1 MKETNEIKIKYR
13 SKVKDKKADVKEYD
27 YEVFKAETLHTKRF
41 NAAVCLVMGINGCA
55 HHLID
60 YLSNNAGESGY
71 VNNNPI
77 TRQAFIDFHKRH
89 KGNSNKPYSMS
100 AVEKAFIQLSSKD
113 FLIPII
119 KGVFKVNPVLYFN
132 GESDER
138 VKKIKMMLEFT
149 KGVDTKFTTEVTK

>member
-13 SKVKDKKADVKEYD
+13 TGVKDNNALEKEYTYD
-27 YEVFKAETLHTKRF
+27 TFRAETSHTKRF
-41 NAAVCLVMGINGCA
+41 NAAVCLLMGINGCA

-71 VNNNPI
+71 VNNNGI
-77 TRQAFIDFHKRH
+77 TRQSFIDFHKRH
-89 KGNSNKPYSMS
+89 KGNGNKPYSNS
-100 AVEKAFIQLSSKD
+100 AVEKAFIQLADKD

-132 GESDER
+132 GESEER

-149 KGVDTKFTTEVTK
+149 KGVDTKFITEVSK

>member
-1 MKETNEIKIKYR
+1 MKEINEIKIKYR
-13 SKVKDKKADVKEYD
+13 TGVKDKDADVKEFTYD
-27 YEVFKAETLHTKRF
+27 TFKAETLHTKRF

-71 VNNNPI
+71 VNNNSI

-89 KGNSNKPYSMS
+89 KSNKNKPYSVS
-100 AVEKAFIQLSSKD
+100 AVEKAFLQLAEKD

-119 KGVFKVNPVLYFN
+119 KGVYKVNPVLYFN
-132 GESDER
+132 GESEER